1 MPDVFQSIDDI
12 DADKQSMIAERLEA
26 RAAMPNFAAIRD
38 AYFKE
43 IDLPSVKRVLEL
55 GCGTGAVCRAVA
67 TWPGFVGD
75 VTECTSP

>member
-38 AYFKE
+38 GLAR
-43 IDLPSVKRVLEL
+43 I
-55 GCGTGAVCRAVA
+55 
-67 TWPGFVGD
+67 
-75 VTECTSP
+75 